1 MAGRHLDLDAILAA
15 AAQIDCPR
23 PAAQPTLPPP
33 GQRIALASDAAFSFV
48 YAHVLDGWRRAGAEI
63 VPFSPLDDEPPPA
76 GCDVCWLPGGYP
88 ELHAGRLAAA
98 RRFLDGLRDF
108 ARRRPVHGECGGHMV
123 LGEGIEDAQ
132 GARHAMAGL
141 LGHATS
147 FAKRR
152 LHLGYR
158 QARLLADSPVGAAGT
173 GLRGHEFH
181 HATIVSPGSDS
192 PLVEASD
199 AQGRPVAE
207 TGSRRGLVSGTFF
220 HAIAR
225 EA

>member
-1 MAGRHLDLDAILAA
+1 
-15 AAQIDCPR
+15 
-23 PAAQPTLPPP
+23 
-33 GQRIALASDAAFSFV
+33 
-48 YAHVLDGWRRAGAEI
+48 
-63 VPFSPLDDEPPPA
+63 
-76 GCDVCWLPGGYP
+76 
-88 ELHAGRLAAA
+88 
-98 RRFLDGLRDF
+98 
-108 ARRRPVHGECGGHMV
+108 
-123 LGEGIEDAQ
+123 
-132 GARHAMAGL
+132 MAGL